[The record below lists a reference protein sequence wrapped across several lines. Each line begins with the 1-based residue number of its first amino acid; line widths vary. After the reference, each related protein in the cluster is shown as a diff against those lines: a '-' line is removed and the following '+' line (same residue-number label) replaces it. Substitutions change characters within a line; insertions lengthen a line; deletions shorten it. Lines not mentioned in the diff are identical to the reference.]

1 MKGTTMREINPGI
14 IAATNQFI
22 HVIWTCAVFSA
33 KLCAIGLPAIAVKNI
48 AEVIKLP
55 WNSVKIKNAPIFLSE
70 PSFGDEPNDSD
81 KDLMIGNIIPPARA
95 VLLGVAGAKIR
106 STPTSE

>member
-1 MKGTTMREINPGI
+1 MCR
-14 IAATNQFI
+14 
-22 HVIWTCAVFSA
+22 FSA

-55 WNSVKIKNAPIFLSE
+55 WNSVKIKTHPFFSQNHL
-70 PSFGDEPNDSD
+70 GDEPNDSD